1 MLSPGT
7 FSYYRLQRGTELK
20 KRETTGKTPWRL
32 LLIVAVVALSVG
44 AFVGFLISPLKTP
57 GITQEDDTAKELS
70 TPATKFLSPN
80 QVPAQATLSASGDLH
95 TQASGILT
103 GYACSPGAVIKSG
116 TSFLSIDESP
126 ILALHTEVPLWRD
139 LEPGMKG
146 SDVRALQTEL
156 TRLGYRCAVT
166 GTWQGN
172 TTAAVKK
179 LWQTAGVKQLDTL
192 ALNRVIWLPGTEVGI
207 KTCTAQLG
215 TTLNPDTS
223 VATIN
228 DVLAQLQVKVESG
241 DARVAIA
248 GDVKVDIPEDGSITD
263 AAFLTAYSA
272 TTNYLVWSQNPDERP
287 LNVQT
292 QLKTPLSAI
301 IVPPSA
307 LYNIKGQQACV
318 ASGEKAF
325 AVKIIDS
332 EFGKTTVTGKN
343 DATLPKSVRVKPGKD
358 APPCA

>member
-1 MLSPGT
+1 M
-7 FSYYRLQRGTELK
+7 K
-20 KRETTGKTPWRL
+20 KRETTGSTSWRL

-44 AFVGFLISPLKTP
+44 AFAGFLISPIKTP
-57 GITQEDDTAKELS
+57 GITQENDTAKELD
-70 TPATKFLSPN
+70 TPATQFLSPN
-80 QVPAQATLSASGDLH
+80 RLGAQPTLSASGDLH

-156 TRLGYRCAVT
+156 ARLGYHAAVT

-228 DVLAQLQVKVESG
+228 DVLAQLQVKVEPG

-248 GDVKVDIPEDGSITD
+248 GDVEVDIPADGSITD
-263 AAFLTAYSA
+263 AAFLTAFSA

-318 ASGEKAF
+318 VSGKKAF
-325 AVKIIDS
+325 AVQIIDS
-332 EFGKTTVTGKN
+332 EFGKTTVTAKN
-343 DATLPKSVRVKPGKD
+343 EATLPKSVRVKPGKD

>member
-1 MLSPGT
+1 M
-7 FSYYRLQRGTELK
+7 K
-20 KRETTGKTPWRL
+20 KRETTGSTSWRL

-44 AFVGFLISPLKTP
+44 AFAGFLISPLKTP
-57 GITQEDDTAKELS
+57 GITQENDTAKELD
-70 TPATKFLSPN
+70 TPATQFLSPN
-80 QVPAQATLSASGDLH
+80 RLGAQPTLSASGDLH

-103 GYACSPGAVIKSG
+103 GYACSPGAIIKSG

-139 LEPGMKG
+139 LGPGMNG

-156 TRLGYRCAVT
+156 TRLGYHAAVT

-228 DVLAQLQVKVESG
+228 DVLSQLQVKVEPG

-248 GDVKVDIPEDGSITD
+248 GDVKVDIPADGNITD
-263 AAFLTAYSA
+263 AAFLTAFSA
-272 TTNYLVWSQNPDERP
+272 TTNYLVWSQNPEERP

-301 IVPPSA
+301 SVPPSA
-307 LYNIKGQQACV
+307 LYGIKGQQACV
-318 ASGEKAF
+318 ASGKKAF
-325 AVKIIDS
+325 AVQIIDS
-332 EFGKTTVTGKN
+332 EFGKTTVTAKN
-343 DATLPKSVRVKPGKD
+343 AGTLPKSVRVKPGKD